1 MSYFRER
8 TLLAKIEGTEGTDPA
23 PTGAANAIFCS
34 NYTVTPIGGGQIE
47 RATAFPTFGSMPS
60 ILVNKQVLINGVT
73 VEGAGAGAAGTAPAY
88 GPLLRAC
95 GLSETITG
103 GVKVEYAPVSS
114 AQESITAYADESG
127 ALHKLTGARGNVSWL
142 FPKDD
147 IAQLQF
153 DFCGRW
159 NAPAAVALPALT
171 LSGFIDPVA
180 VNKANTAT
188 FTMDG
193 FPAVLENLTINLGNK
208 IVPRDRPNAATIR
221 LTDRMA
227 TGSVTF
233 EDPGIG
239 TKDFF
244 AITSA
249 QTLFVMQI
257 IHGTVAGNIIQLDAP
272 KVQMLSPTYVDIDGI
287 RHIQA
292 QLKFNRNA
300 GDDELKFTVK

>member
-1 MSYFRER
+1 MSFFRER
-8 TLLAKIEGTEGTDPA
+8 TLLAKIEGVEGTDPT

-34 NYTVTPIGGGQIE
+34 DYTVVPIGGGQVE

-60 ILVNKQVLINGVT
+60 ILVNKQVLINGIK

-95 GLSETITG
+95 GLSETITA
-103 GVKVEYAPVSS
+103 GVKVEYAPVSAS
-114 AQESITAYADESG
+114 QESITGYADESG

-153 DFCGRW
+153 DLCGRW
-159 NAPAAVALPALT
+159 NAPSAVALPSLT
-171 LSGFIDPVA
+171 LTGFIDPLA
-180 VNKANTAT
+180 INKVNTPT

-193 FPAVLENLTINLGNK
+193 FAAVLESLTVNLGNK
-208 IVPRDRPNAATIR
+208 VVPRDRPNAATVR

-244 AITSA
+244 ALVYG
-249 QTLFVMQI
+249 QTQFVMQL
-257 IHGTVAGNIIQLDAP
+257 IHGTVAGNIIQLDMP
-272 KVQMLSPTYVDIDGI
+272 KVQMLSPSYVNIDGV